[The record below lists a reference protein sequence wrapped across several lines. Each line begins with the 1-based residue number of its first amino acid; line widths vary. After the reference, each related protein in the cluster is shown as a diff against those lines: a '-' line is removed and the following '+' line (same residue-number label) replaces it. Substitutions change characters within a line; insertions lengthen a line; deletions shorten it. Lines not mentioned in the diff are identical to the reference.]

1 MNAFVEHSLTE
12 GFVMSERLVAVFTPF
27 ENLSDPRI
35 ERTRRHE
42 LFDLLV
48 VALCGTI
55 AGADSWT
62 DIERFGNDRLDWLR
76 SFLRLENGVPSHDTF
91 GRVFAMLDPAGLVAC
106 IRQWLDEVG
115 RQIGGHIAIDGKTL
129 RGSFDT
135 AAGRNPLHLVS
146 AWASEARLTLGQ
158 VAVDSKSNEIT
169 AVPLLLELLELRGA
183 TVTLDAMGCQKEIAR
198 KIVERGGQYVL
209 ALKDNQPKLHE
220 AVGAEFTSALEANV
234 RPKELRRHVAVETNR
249 GRQERRECYVL
260 PAPKT
265 LPDIAGWAN
274 LATIVMVLRITQT
287 GERETGQVSYYLSS
301 LPPNV
306 KTIARLIRQH
316 WSIESQLHWV
326 LDVTF
331 TEDASR
337 IRQRNAPQTSA
348 MLRRLAVSILQAD
361 TSLKDSL
368 RGKRYRACLSTENL
382 QGILRS
388 FIGN

>member
-1 MNAFVEHSLTE
+1 
-12 GFVMSERLVAVFTPF
+12 MSERLVAVFTPL
-27 ENLSDPRI
+27 ETLTDPRI

-55 AGADSWT
+55 AGADSWA

-76 SFLRLENGVPSHDTF
+76 TFLRLENGVPSHDTF
-91 GRVFAMLDPAGLVAC
+91 GRVFALLDPAQLVAC

-115 RQIGGHIAIDGKTL
+115 RQIGQHIAIDGKTL

-135 AAGRNPLHLVS
+135 AAGRSPLHLVS

-169 AVPLLLELLELRGA
+169 AVPLLLELLELKGA

-198 KIVERGGQYVL
+198 KIIDRGGQYVL

-220 AVGAEFTSALEANV
+220 AVGAEFTAALEADG
-234 RPKELRRHVAVETNR
+234 RPRGLRRHVAVETNR
-249 GRQERRECYVL
+249 GRKERRECYVL
-260 PAPKT
+260 PAPNT

-274 LATIVMVLRITQT
+274 LATIVMVLRITQAGGRES
-287 GERETGQVSYYLSS
+287 GEVSYYLSS

-306 KTIARLIRQH
+306 KTLAHLIRQH

-337 IRQRNAPQTSA
+337 IRKRHAPQTSA

-361 TSLKDSL
+361 TSLKDNI
-368 RGKRYRACLSTENL
+368 RGKRYRACLSTDNL
-382 QGILRS
+382 ESILLS
-388 FIGN
+388 FVEK

>member
-1 MNAFVEHSLTE
+1 
-12 GFVMSERLVAVFTPF
+12 
-27 ENLSDPRI
+27 
-35 ERTRRHE
+35 

-55 AGADSWT
+55 AGADSWA

-76 SFLRLENGVPSHDTF
+76 SFLRLENGIASHDTF
-91 GRVFAMLDPAGLVAC
+91 GRVFALLDPAGLVAC

-115 RQIGGHIAIDGKTL
+115 RQIGQHIAIDGKTL

-135 AAGRNPLHLVS
+135 AAGRTPLHLVS

-169 AVPLLLELLELRGA
+169 AVPLLLELLELKGA

-198 KIVERGGQYVL
+198 KIVERGGEYVL

-220 AVGAEFTSALEANV
+220 AVAARFTEALEADV
-234 RPKELRRHVAVETNR
+234 RPKGLRRHVAVETNR
-249 GRQERRECYVL
+249 GRKERRECYVL
-260 PAPKT
+260 PAPQT

-274 LATIVMVLRITQT
+274 LTTIVMVLRITQT
-287 GERETGQVSYYLSS
+287 GERESGQVSYYLSS
-301 LPPNV
+301 LPAQA
-306 KTIARLIRQH
+306 KQLAGLIRQH

-337 IRQRNAPQTSA
+337 IRQRHAPQTSA

-368 RGKRYRACLSTENL
+368 RGKRYRACLSTDNL
-382 QGILRS
+382 EGILRS
-388 FIGN
+388 FIEN